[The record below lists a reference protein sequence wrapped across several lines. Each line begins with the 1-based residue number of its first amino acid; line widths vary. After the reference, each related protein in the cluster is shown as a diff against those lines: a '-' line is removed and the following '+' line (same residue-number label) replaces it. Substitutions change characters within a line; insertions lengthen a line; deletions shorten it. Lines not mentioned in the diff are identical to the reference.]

1 MDNSISKQQIKFAE
15 QLMKLV
21 DMEDM
26 ARKLLNL
33 AIAAGN
39 NEIQIAAQA
48 TLVRASGQ
56 IAAMVIS
63 PNAQGSAQ
71 WP

>member
-1 MDNSISKQQIKFAE
+1 METGISKQQIKFAE

-26 ARKLLNL
+26 AKTLLNL

-48 TLVRASGQ
+48 TLTGVSSQ

-63 PNAQGSAQ
+63 PNALGSSNLL
-71 WP
+71 